1 MSILRLFLLL
11 LLSIPLC
18 VSAQYKMTPQEYIDL
33 YKPLAMASMSEYKI
47 PACITLAQGLLE
59 SGNGGSELTVK
70 ANNHFGIKCRKSWVG
85 PRVYHDDD
93 AKGECFRKYRSA
105 RASYADHSQ
114 FLTGSPRYAS
124 LFKLDITDYKGW
136 ARGLKAAGYATNPR
150 YAEILI
156 DLIERYKLQNLRA
169 GRGAKLGG
177 GIFGSSRGGGDLQE
191 QKAWFKTHPV
201 ERNNGLRAIVAVSGD
216 SFATIAAKY
225 HTSERRLLKIND
237 MPRGAELK
245 SGMAIYID
253 PKATRSRKAASHRV
267 NSGESYHSISQKY
280 GIKLKSL
287 LKMNPTTRISPP
299 RVGQVL
305 MLR

>member
-18 VSAQYKMTPQEYIDL
+18 VKAQRKMTPQEYIDL
-33 YKPLAMASMSEYKI
+33 YKPLAVKSMEEYKI

-70 ANNHFGIKCRKSWVG
+70 ANNHFGIKCKNSWTG

-93 AKGECFRKYRSA
+93 EKGECFRKYRSA
-105 RASYADHSQ
+105 EASYADHSQ

-156 DLIERYKLQNLRA
+156 DLIERYDLQNLNT
-169 GRGAKLGG
+169 GRGGKLGG
-177 GIFGSSRGGGDLQE
+177 GILGSSRVEREE
-191 QKAWFKTHPV
+191 QKAWFNIHPV
-201 ERNNGLRAIVAVSGD
+201 ERNNGVRVIVAASGD
-216 SFATIAAKY
+216 SFATIAARY

-237 MPRGAELK
+237 LPRAAELK
-245 SGMAIYID
+245 PGMAIYID
-253 PKATRSRKAASHRV
+253 PKATRSREAASHSV
-267 NSGESYHSISQKY
+267 KSGESYHSISQKY

-287 LKMNPTTRISPP
+287 LKLNPTARLSPP